1 MEVTK
6 IREKQEQD
14 KTEMEAKDDIIAEQ
28 RDQLRDMDQQLN
40 TKTMEIKVLIDRM
53 EAFSKHKDAEITKV
67 R

>member
-40 TKTMEIKVLIDRM
+40 TKTMEIKVLIDHM
-53 EAFSKHKDAEITKV
+53 EAFSKHKDAEIAKV